1 VILRECTSFE
11 DFRACIELER
21 AVWKDDDIDVMPVRL
36 YMLSRTCGSPTIG
49 AFDRSGRLVG
59 FSHTMIALRGTRIA
73 YHSHMLA
80 VAEGLRDMNIGYRIK
95 LAQRRRAIEAGIPL
109 IFWTFDPLQSRN
121 AHLNIN
127 KLGAIIRQYK
137 ENYYGESASNVFDS
151 QGPSDRLIAEWW
163 VTSDHVASV
172 VSGSRPLV
180 ERELASVEIP
190 EDIEA
195 IRSASVQHHRGWR
208 MRAREEFQAALQRGG
223 IVRGFGRRSEDG
235 VSRYI
240 FGDDDPQFSFDAY
253 PAHGA
258 DGTHPVATAGT
269 DKAYPVLDAD
279 RTCQVATAPGTDEAY
294 PVLDADR
301 TCQVAAVPTTGDVYE
316 VANK

>member
-1 VILRECTSFE
+1 MYQSRYLYSTVMREFDVILRECTSFE

-80 VAEGLRDMNIGYRIK
+80 VAEDLRDMNIGYRIK
-95 LAQRRRAIEAGIPL
+95 LAQRQWAIEAGIPL

-127 KLGAIIRQYK
+127 KLGAIVRQYK
-137 ENYYGESASNVFDS
+137 ENYYGEGVSTVFES
-151 QGPSDRLIAEWW
+151 QVPSDRLIAEWW
-163 VTSDHVASV
+163 VCSDHVTSALG
-172 VSGSRPLV
+172 GSRPVVDRDLG
-180 ERELASVEIP
+180 SVEIP
-190 EDIEA
+190 DDIEA
-195 IRSASVQHHRGWR
+195 VRGESIEAHREWRIRS
-208 MRAREEFQAALQRGG
+208 REEFQAALQGGG
-223 IVRGFGRRSEDG
+223 IVRGFGRRNEEG
-235 VSRYI
+235 VGRYI

-253 PAHGA
+253 PAPIV
-258 DGTHPVATAGT
+258 DR
-269 DKAYPVLDAD
+269 AYP
-279 RTCQVATAPGTDEAY
+279 VATAPGTDRTY
-294 PVLDADR
+294 PVSAGTDE
-301 TCQVAAVPTTGDVYE
+301 VYE